1 MRGRLTSST
10 TRAFAHVVR
19 GAKFASNHAPPQ
31 NLGLTVNALNFQP
44 HGEIDFYTP
53 RKSLALKML
62 ISWTR
67 IL

>member
-31 NLGLTVNALNFQP
+31 NLGLTVNALNFNP
-44 HGEIDFYTP
+44 MEKLIFTP
-53 RKSLALKML
+53 LENL
-62 ISWTR
+62 
-67 IL
+67 